1 MLIYRPTVQEEVE
14 DSQSEVDNSHTE
26 LSTLEKS
33 CCKENFMFYDK
44 AKAGYVQRFELAMVL
59 TSKY

>member
-1 MLIYRPTVQEEVE
+1 MLIYRPVVQEEVE

-33 CCKENFMFYDK
+33 CCKENF
-44 AKAGYVQRFELAMVL
+44 
-59 TSKY
+59 